1 MFFLYIFFL
10 VGSQENF
17 GKLFS
22 HTTDIKYLIFT
33 HVNILLFKKYS
44 RKLFDY
50 MLIINC
56 F

>member
-1 MFFLYIFFL
+1 MFFKIYFL
-10 VGSQENF
+10 VGSQDNF
-17 GKLFS
+17 GKLLS

-33 HVNILLFKKYS
+33 HVSIQLFKKYS